1 MKSNFAFFWFFIVG
15 GFVTAAVGVSYF
27 ASGEASHA
35 DDAQNY
41 MVLLQIP
48 LGAFVTIYGITH
60 ATDRNRRQKD

>member
-1 MKSNFAFFWFFIVG
+1 MKANSLFFWFFIIG

-27 ASGEASHA
+27 ASGESARA

-48 LGAFVTIYGITH
+48 LGAFVTIYGITN
-60 ATDRNRRQKD
+60 ARSRERS

>member
-1 MKSNFAFFWFFIVG
+1 MRSNLLFFLFFVVG

-27 ASGEASHA
+27 ASGEAARA

-48 LGAFVTIYGITH
+48 LGAFVTIYGITNV
-60 ATDRNRRQKD
+60 RSSERS